1 MNRICTYAMKG
12 GHMVKVKVGCSCDG
26 QTCKFLKEHGY
37 VCNQLL
43 QIWAMENDDSQFY
56 RNQ

>member
-1 MNRICTYAMKG
+1 MKG